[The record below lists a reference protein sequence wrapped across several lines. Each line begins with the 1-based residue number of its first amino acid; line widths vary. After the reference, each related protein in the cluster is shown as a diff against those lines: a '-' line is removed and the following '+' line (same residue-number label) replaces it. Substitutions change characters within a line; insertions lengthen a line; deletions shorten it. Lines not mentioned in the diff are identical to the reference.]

1 MKKKFLIMML
11 LVVTLF
17 SFTAC
22 KKNEINLQNYLI
34 EDRQNLFTANDNL
47 YTVTLSTG
55 LREVN
60 YCFDGVVNEKTCFA
74 VLSLNRNDKKPL
86 ANDNYSYTIT
96 INEEILTGFLEKSQ
110 VDGSYSVDLE
120 KEISTDAIINVK
132 VSFTGYS
139 INQDLTNISN
149 NFNVDNSTALTIA
162 NEQLKNDAQNLVDSN
177 SSIEVVTKILTDN
190 SAGDINNYFWYVGVI
205 ASNGETMGVLIDAN
219 SGEILA
225 KKV

>member
-22 KKNEINLQNYLI
+22 KKSEINLQNYLI
-34 EDRQNLFTANDNL
+34 EDRQNLFATNDDL

-55 LREVN
+55 FREID
-60 YCFDGVVNEKTCFA
+60 YCFDGVVNEKTAFA
-74 VLSLNRNDKKPL
+74 ILSLNRNDNKPL
-86 ANDNYSYTIT
+86 SNDNYSYTIT
-96 INEEILTGFLEKSQ
+96 INEEVLTGFLEKSQ
-110 VDGSYSVDLE
+110 VDGSYSIDLE
-120 KEISTDAIINVK
+120 KEIPADANINVK

-162 NEQLKNDAQNLVDSN
+162 NDQLKNDVQNLVNSN

-190 SAGDINNYFWYVGVI
+190 SAIDINNYFWYVGVI
-205 ASNGETMGVLIDAN
+205 SSNGETMGVLIDAN

>member
-1 MKKKFLIMML
+1 
-11 LVVTLF
+11 V
-17 SFTAC
+17 
-22 KKNEINLQNYLI
+22 
-34 EDRQNLFTANDNL
+34 
-47 YTVTLSTG
+47 G
-55 LREVN
+55 
-60 YCFDGVVNEKTCFA
+60 EKTPFA
-74 VLSLNRNDKKPL
+74 ILSLNRNDNKSL
-86 ANDNYSYTIT
+86 ANDTYSYTIT
-96 INEEILTGFLEKSQ
+96 INEEALTGFLEKSQ

-120 KEISTDAIINVK
+120 KEISADAVINIK
-132 VSFTGYS
+132 ISFTGYA